1 MKPESLAEI
10 KKEIK
15 SINPQELVEIC
26 FKLAKFKKE
35 NKEFLHYLLYESG
48 NPLNYAEK
56 VKSALQ
62 PGFESLHQSSY
73 LKMKELR
80 KHLRTITKH
89 IRYTS
94 SIEVEITLLT
104 WFASMMVNYAD
115 VRLSNKALFVLF
127 TRQIEKIHKS
137 FTKLHEDLQLDYSAS
152 YNTLLDQAER
162 SIRGFHKEKY
172 TL

>member
-1 MKPESLAEI
+1 MKPESLTEI

-15 SINPQELVEIC
+15 SISSIELVEIC

-35 NKEFLHYLLYESG
+35 NKEYLHYLLYESEY
-48 NPLNYAEK
+48 PLVYAEK

-62 PGFESLHQSSY
+62 PSLESLSRNNY

-80 KHLRTITKH
+80 KQLRMVTKH

-104 WFASMMVNYAD
+104 WFATMMVSFAD
-115 VRLSNKALFVLF
+115 VRASNKALFALF
-127 TRQIEKIHKS
+127 IRQLEKIHKS
-137 FTKLHEDLQLDYSAS
+137 FTKLHEDLQLDYSGPYIAM
-152 YNTLLDQAER
+152 LDQAEK
-162 SIRGFHKEKY
+162 SISGFHKEKY